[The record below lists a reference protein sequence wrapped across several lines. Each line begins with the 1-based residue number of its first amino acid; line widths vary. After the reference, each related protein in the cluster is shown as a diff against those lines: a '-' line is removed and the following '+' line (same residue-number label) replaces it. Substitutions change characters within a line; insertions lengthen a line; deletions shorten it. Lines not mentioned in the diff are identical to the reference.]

1 MFLVNS
7 RLGLFSAASFEAP
20 LIPKLRGYFAEF
32 LNNASSVG
40 LRILSSSTCVGLW
53 YGYVVHDSGFSRHT
67 ARMLRYLD
75 FAPRLPLGLQGRF
88 ANLTPPGIAPV
99 FALPAHALYMRPHI
113 SDTT

>member
-1 MFLVNS
+1 
-7 RLGLFSAASFEAP
+7 
-20 LIPKLRGYFAEF
+20 
-32 LNNASSVG
+32 
-40 LRILSSSTCVGLW
+40 
-53 YGYVVHDSGFSRHT
+53 
-67 ARMLRYLD
+67 MLRYLN